1 MAFVGGCTTALL
13 LTDQYATEQVRHTGD
28 VDLIVHAIGIS
39 GWYQLQNKLRER
51 GFREDATAQDEPICA
66 MKLDGLR
73 VDFMPD
79 DEGILGWSNRWYRDA
94 LRSAENYPITDQL
107 IIRLV
112 LPEYFVATKLE
123 AYLGRGYGDP
133 LTSQDILIL
142 LDGRP
147 EIIANLNAAPTEV
160 LRYVQAQFS
169 ALLQSNAFEHAVAAA
184 ANQDAGREQLIFER
198 IEAICKL

>member
-1 MAFVGGCTTALL
+1 
-13 LTDQYATEQVRHTGD
+13 
-28 VDLIVHAIGIS
+28 
-39 GWYQLQNKLRER
+39 
-51 GFREDATAQDEPICA
+51 

-79 DEGILGWSNRWYRDA
+79 NEEILGWGNRWYRDA

-184 ANQDAGREQLIFER
+184 AIG
-198 IEAICKL
+198 KL